1 MLRARR
7 ATVGRVLALLLA
19 LAAMAP
25 STASARDPGVIDLDV
40 VGADV
45 RNVIRLLA
53 DVGHV
58 NVVYGDGVTGQVT
71 MRLKAV
77 PWRTA
82 LDAVLAV
89 KGLTAEQQG
98 NVLLIRP
105 LR

>member
-1 MLRARR
+1 MAP
-7 ATVGRVLALLLA
+7 
-19 LAAMAP
+19 AP
-25 STASARDPGVIDLDV
+25 STASARGPGIIDLDV

-45 RNVIRLLA
+45 RDVIRLLA

-58 NVVYGDGVTGQVT
+58 NVVYGDGVTGPVT

-77 PWRTA
+77 YWRTA

-98 NVLLIRP
+98 NILVIRA
-105 LR
+105 RR